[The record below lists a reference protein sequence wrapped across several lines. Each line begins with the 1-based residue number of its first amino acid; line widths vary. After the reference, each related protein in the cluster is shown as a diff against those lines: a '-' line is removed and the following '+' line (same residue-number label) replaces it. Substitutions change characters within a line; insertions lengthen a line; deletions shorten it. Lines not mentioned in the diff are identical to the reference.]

1 MVCLLKIYVHFPF
14 RNNIFILNHQLQS
27 SGDKEKNC
35 VACLGMDNAAPADVI
50 NESLSEKVMED
61 VGLMS
66 SKLNS
71 ETSETADNVAS
82 TCEKLS
88 SLSPMDDNLQLNGD
102 EQSQIDDEVQSLFI
116 AEDSDESEEDDVD
129 EEDEEMPE
137 LVDSD
142 GTGNVT
148 GTKEDGGTTGET
160 SDEEA
165 PPAIIPN
172 HGSTMKEA
180 SKNVDSFSGET
191 ENDQQEDDLQRLTD
205 KGDQNQK

>member
-1 MVCLLKIYVHFPF
+1 
-14 RNNIFILNHQLQS
+14 
-27 SGDKEKNC
+27 
-35 VACLGMDNAAPADVI
+35 
-50 NESLSEKVMED
+50 
-61 VGLMS
+61 
-66 SKLNS
+66 
-71 ETSETADNVAS
+71 
-82 TCEKLS
+82 
-88 SLSPMDDNLQLNGD
+88 MDDNLQLNGD

-142 GTGNVT
+142 GTGIVT
-148 GTKEDGGTTGET
+148 GTKEDDGTTGET

-191 ENDQQEDDLQRLTD
+191 ENDQQEDDLQSLTD